1 MSGISIHQNGK
12 EIADLNFGLEEH
24 LFRENEEEAKHVSE
38 NTKSYIDASQTQY
51 NQALYVDENEVEYD
65 ENGKIFFGRKL
76 RNEFKEMNVKRKSEG
91 LRAKQKN
98 SFVGS
103 VDTLQLSDEALEA
116 MGYEKFYTDRFDKDE
131 QGRDIAVRKPWSEQT
146 EEARRLVIQAYSAMI
161 EATNDRPDLYGHTV
175 VAQLHVDES
184 TPHVERVSRM
194 IDKNDYDFNSG
205 NIINGNH
212 LGKGQRGRKRGE
224 ARQDHFAEKTR
235 EILGEEFSNRYG
247 IKRGEKGSA
256 KIDKLK
262 DLSLYEQA
270 IKIKA
275 DKFAEQQHTL
285 EMQRLALI
293 QRENAL
299 EQREGELTQREGALR
314 GSESRLNDLRDDL
327 YRRDKKMRESEN
339 KASEKLDEIKREAEK
354 YRKAMIDWNSKGMQF
369 AEKIDK
375 KLEELDNAIDD
386 GLSKQDRK
394 YFDMAMKYADVT
406 LKTGTVVK
414 FAKYVERLKQDD
426 KKHMKNGIFNAT
438 DAYSSSNNYTY
449 SSSMPNKPN
458 VDDDFGLSKD

>member
-38 NTKSYIDASQTQY
+38 NTKSYINASQTQY
-51 NQALYVDENEVEYD
+51 NQTLYVDENEVEYD
-65 ENGKIFFGRKL
+65 ENGKMFFGRKL

-116 MGYEKFYTDRFDKDE
+116 MGYEKFYTDRFDIDE
-131 QGRDIAVRKPWSEQT
+131 QGREIAVRKPWSEQT

-256 KIDKLK
+256 KTDKLK

-270 IKIKA
+270 INIKA
-275 DKFAEQQHTL
+275 KNFEAQQHAL
-285 EMQRLALI
+285 EMQHLALI

-299 EQREGELTQREGALR
+299 EQREEALGA
-314 GSESRLNDLRDDL
+314 SESRLNDLRDDL
-327 YRRDKKMRESEN
+327 DRREKKVREDENRASESLEKVKHEFDTYYNAMNTWLQRGQEFASGIEAKIKAFENAEGLPGQDKKY
-339 KASEKLDEIKREAEK
+339 LDI
-354 YRKAMIDWNSKGMQF
+354 
-369 AEKIDK
+369 
-375 KLEELDNAIDD
+375 
-386 GLSKQDRK
+386 
-394 YFDMAMKYADVT
+394 AMKHASIRLRGKDGE
-406 LKTGTVVK
+406 LKTLPFSK
-414 FAKYVERLKQDD
+414 FVEDD
-426 KKHMKNGIFNAT
+426 KAREKKRFANDMQNAT
-438 DAYSSSNNYTY
+438 DLYSSK
-449 SSSMPNKPN
+449 MPGKPS
-458 VDDDFGLSKD
+458 VDNDLGLSR

>member
-12 EIADLNFGLEEH
+12 PYAKMRYGLEEH
-24 LFRENEEEAKHVSE
+24 LFRENEEEAKHVLE
-38 NTKSYIDASQTQY
+38 NTKSYIDVSQTQY
-51 NQALYVDENEVEYD
+51 NQTLYVNENEVDYD
-65 ENGKIFFGRKL
+65 ENGKIIFAQKL
-76 RNEFKEMNVKRKSEG
+76 RDEFKEMNVKRKSEG

-98 SFVGS
+98 SFVGT

-131 QGRDIAVRKPWSEQT
+131 QGRDIAVRKPWVEQT

-194 IDKNDYDFNSG
+194 IDKDDYDFNSG

-235 EILGEEFSNRYG
+235 EILGEDFSNRYG

-256 KIDKLK
+256 KTDKLK

-275 DKFAEQQHTL
+275 DKFAEQQHAL

-299 EQREGELTQREGALR
+299 EQREEELTQREGALR

-327 YRRDKKMRESEN
+327 DRREKKVRDDETEASDKLDYANREFATLYNAMNTWLE
-339 KASEKLDEIKREAEK
+339 KGEKFASE
-354 YRKAMIDWNSKGMQF
+354 IDAKVKEFDS
-369 AEKIDK
+369 AV
-375 KLEELDNAIDD
+375 DD
-386 GLSKQDRK
+386 ALSQKDRK
-394 YFDMAMKYADVT
+394 YLDIAMNYATIKMKGGKVMRFSDFVENDKAREKKRLTSDMY
-406 LKTGTVVK
+406 
-414 FAKYVERLKQDD
+414 
-426 KKHMKNGIFNAT
+426 NAT
-438 DAYSSSNNYTY
+438 EAYSN
-449 SSSMPNKPN
+449 SMPSKPN
-458 VDDDFGLSKD
+458 ISKDLGMDY

>member
-12 EIADLNFGLEEH
+12 PYAKMRYGLEEH
-24 LFRENEEEAKHVSE
+24 LFRENEEEAKHVLE
-38 NTKSYIDASQTQY
+38 NTKSYIDVSQTQY
-51 NQALYVDENEVEYD
+51 NQTLYVNENEVDYD
-65 ENGKIFFGRKL
+65 ENGKIIFAQKL
-76 RNEFKEMNVKRKSEG
+76 RDEFKEMNVKRKSEG

-98 SFVGS
+98 SFVGT

-184 TPHVERVSRM
+184 IPHVERVSRM
-194 IDKNDYDFNSG
+194 IDKDDYDFNSG

-256 KIDKLK
+256 KTDKLK

-275 DKFAEQQHTL
+275 DKFAEQQHAL

-299 EQREGELTQREGALR
+299 EQREEELTQREGALR
-314 GSESRLNDLRDDL
+314 GSESRLNDLSDDL
-327 YRRDKKMRESEN
+327 DRREKKVAESEN
-339 KASEKLDEIKREAEK
+339 RASESLDKVKHEFDTYYNAMNAWLKKGQDFASEIEAK
-354 YRKAMIDWNSKGMQF
+354 IKAFDN
-369 AEKIDK
+369 AEVLPGQDK
-375 KLEELDNAIDD
+375 KYLDIALGYCSI
-386 GLSKQDRK
+386 K
-394 YFDMAMKYADVT
+394 MKG
-406 LKTGTVVK
+406 GTVMRFSDFVK
-414 FAKYVERLKQDD
+414 NDKAKEKKRLTLDMQ
-426 KKHMKNGIFNAT
+426 NAT
-438 DAYSSSNNYTY
+438 DLYYSK
-449 SSSMPNKPN
+449 MPGKPSVEN
-458 VDDDFGLSKD
+458 DLGIDY

>member
-12 EIADLNFGLEEH
+12 PYAKMRYGLEEH
-24 LFRENEEEAKHVSE
+24 LFRENEEEAKHVLE
-38 NTKSYIDASQTQY
+38 NTKSYIDVSQTQY
-51 NQALYVDENEVEYD
+51 NQTLYVNENEVDYD
-65 ENGKIFFGRKL
+65 ENGKIIFAQKL
-76 RNEFKEMNVKRKSEG
+76 RDEFKELNEKRKSEG

-98 SFVGS
+98 SFVGT

-116 MGYEKFYTDRFDKDE
+116 MGYEKFYTDRFDIDE
-131 QGRDIAVRKPWSEQT
+131 QGREIAVRKPWSEQT

-184 TPHVERVSRM
+184 IPHVERVSRM
-194 IDKNDYDFNSG
+194 IDKDDYDFNSG

-235 EILGEEFSNRYG
+235 EILGEDFSNRYC
-247 IKRGEKGSA
+247 IQRGEKGSA
-256 KIDKLK
+256 KTDKLK
-262 DLSLYEQA
+262 DLSLYEQV

-275 DKFAEQQHTL
+275 DKFAEQQHAL

-299 EQREGELTQREGALR
+299 EQREGAFEQREDALR

-327 YRRDKKMRESEN
+327 DRRDKKLREDEN
-339 KASEKLDEIKREAEK
+339 RASEKLDKVRNVAK
-354 YRKAMIDWNSKGMQF
+354 LYQNDMNKWHANALQF

-375 KLEELDNAIDD
+375 KLEEFDNAIDD
-386 GLSKQDRK
+386 VLSNQDRK
-394 YFDMAMKYADVT
+394 YFDMAMRYADVT

-414 FAKYVERLKQDD
+414 FSKYVERHKQEE
-426 KKHMKNGIFNAT
+426 KKRMNAEMYNAT
-438 DAYSSSNNYTY
+438 EAYSSKVPDVPKST
-449 SSSMPNKPN
+449 
-458 VDDDFGLSKD
+458 DFGIDY